1 MSQILRGSTGPQAQP
16 TTDMADMWA
25 QSSRRRPWLGLGLLG
40 ISIAFTLAV
49 VIYFGAWSAS
59 EKIQARQAAEGNP
72 GVADEDVAAWE
83 EGFLWA
89 CPLH

>member
-1 MSQILRGSTGPQAQP
+1 MSQILRGSTGSTARS
-16 TTDMADMWA
+16 TTDIADVWT
-25 QSSRRRPWLGLGLLG
+25 QSARRRPWLGLGLLG

-59 EKIQARQAAEGNP
+59 EKVQARQAAEVDP
-72 GVADEDVAAWE
+72 GAAGKDVSAWE